1 MGILPTPFPVI
12 GPLRSATGREAAVST
27 TIERVRDLAL
37 PILADLGLE
46 LYDLE
51 YVGGVV
57 RITIDRP
64 GGVDLGAISSV
75 TRMVSRELDHADP
88 LPGEYTLEVSSP
100 GLERV
105 LRTPAHYEGALGTTV
120 SVKTQPF
127 VDGERRVQGVLEQV
141 DDTGIVVA
149 GRRLEYGDID
159 KARTVFEWGG
169 EPKGG
174 RPAKDQAA
182 PQESTQGQPA
192 NGVST

>member
-1 MGILPTPFPVI
+1 M
-12 GPLRSATGREAAVST
+12 ST

-75 TRMVSRELDHADP
+75 TRMVSRELDHTDP

-105 LRTPAHYEGALGTTV
+105 LRTQAHYEGALGTVVT
-120 SVKTQPF
+120 VKTQPF
-127 VDGERRVQGVLEQV
+127 VDGERRWQGPLDEV

-149 GRRLEYGDID
+149 GRRLAYTDID

-174 RPAKDQAA
+174 RPAKHQTAHD
-182 PQESTQGQPA
+182 ESVQNDPAQGEVTEGQPA

>member
-1 MGILPTPFPVI
+1 M
-12 GPLRSATGREAAVST
+12 ST
-27 TIERVRDLAL
+27 MVDRVRELAL

-51 YVGGVV
+51 YAGGVV

-64 GGVDLGAISSV
+64 GGVDLGAITSV
-75 TRMVSRELDHADP
+75 TRMVNRELEHADR

-100 GLERV
+100 GLERT
-105 LRTPAHYEGALGTTV
+105 LRTPGHFQGALTTV
-120 SVKTQPF
+120 VAVKTQPF
-127 VDGERRVQGVLEQV
+127 VEGERRLQGILEQV
-141 DDTGIVVA
+141 DDDGIVVA
-149 GRRLEYGDID
+149 GRRLAYTDID

-174 RPAKDQAA
+174 RPAKGQPA
-182 PQESTQGQPA
+182 PVEPDPGQPA

>member
-1 MGILPTPFPVI
+1 M
-12 GPLRSATGREAAVST
+12 ST
-27 TIERVRDLAL
+27 TVERVRDLAL
-37 PILADLGLE
+37 PILSDLGLE

-105 LRTPAHYEGALGTTV
+105 LRLPAHFRGALGNPV

-127 VDGERRVQGVLEQV
+127 VEGERRVQGVLEQV
-141 DDTGIVVA
+141 DDVGIVVA
-149 GRRLEYGDID
+149 GHRLAYTDID

-174 RPAKDQAA
+174 RPAKNQ
-182 PQESTQGQPA
+182 PVQGQPA

>member
-1 MGILPTPFPVI
+1 ME
-12 GPLRSATGREAAVST
+12 EAMTT
-27 TIERVRDLAL
+27 TIDRVRDLAL

-51 YVGGVV
+51 HVGGVV

-64 GGVDLGAISSV
+64 GGVDLGAITSV
-75 TRMVSRELDHADP
+75 TRMVNRELEHADP

-100 GLERV
+100 GLERT
-105 LRTPAHYEGALGTTV
+105 LRTPAHFQGALGTV
-120 SVKTQPF
+120 VAVKTQPF
-127 VDGERRVQGVLEQV
+127 VAGERRIQGPLTQV
-141 DDTGIVVA
+141 DDDGIVVA
-149 GRRLEYGDID
+149 DRRLAYNDID

-174 RPAKDQAA
+174 RPAK
-182 PQESTQGQPA
+182 TQPVEGQPA

>member
-1 MGILPTPFPVI
+1 
-12 GPLRSATGREAAVST
+12 VST

-37 PILADLGLE
+37 PILTDLGLE

-51 YVGGVV
+51 YVSGVV
-57 RITIDRP
+57 RITVDRP

-75 TRMVSRELDHADP
+75 TRMMSRELDHADP
-88 LPGEYTLEVSSP
+88 LPGEYTLGVSSP

-105 LRTPAHYEGALGTTV
+105 LRTPAHFQRALGTAV

-127 VDGERRVQGVLEQV
+127 VDGERRVQGTLDEV
-141 DDTGIVVA
+141 DDTGITVA
-149 GRRLEYGDID
+149 GRRLAYTDID

-174 RPAKDQAA
+174 RPAKNQAA
-182 PQESTQGQPA
+182 PNEQVQGEPA